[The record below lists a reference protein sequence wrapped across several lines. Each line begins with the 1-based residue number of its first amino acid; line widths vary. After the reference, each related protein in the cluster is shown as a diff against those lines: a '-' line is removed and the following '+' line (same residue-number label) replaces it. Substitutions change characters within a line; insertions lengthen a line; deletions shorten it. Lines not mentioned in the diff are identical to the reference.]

1 MAKRITIGEAEIEE
15 LRKAFE
21 DKLKNVKSADGKFKF
36 EKDLGTVNKK
46 AKVVFEEDT
55 YVRMKMLVA
64 LSDNE
69 VGWHCLARKV
79 EPSEGFDNQYEVYDI
94 MVYPQEVTGATVNTN
109 KSEFE
114 RWLYERPDEEFNN
127 IRFHGHSH
135 VNMGTSPS
143 SVDKAMYEDW
153 LGDLQSGS
161 VNQFYIFSIWN
172 KKGEHWMNIYDLDD
186 NILYESKDIE
196 VKYFCSEDGI
206 MSFISNAKEMVQKKV
221 SNTPSKAGVTYI
233 GNTGYPVDDGRYD
246 DTWGRGY
253 GSSSYAKGYYP
264 HWDY

>member
-36 EKDLGTVNKK
+36 EQDLGTVNKK
-46 AKVVFEEDT
+46 AKVIFTEDT
-55 YVRMKMLVA
+55 YVRMKMLIA

-79 EPSEGFDNQYEVYDI
+79 EPSDGFDNQYEVYNI

-127 IRFHGHSH
+127 ISDEDRAVYMHDGIHPTRA
-135 VNMGTSPS
+135 GYRDWWGPEIEKQLL
-143 SVDKAMYEDW
+143 DKAPEWHFWVKPED
-153 LGDLQSGS
+153 
-161 VNQFYIFSIWN
+161 
-172 KKGEHWMNIYDLDD
+172 
-186 NILYESKDIE
+186 
-196 VKYFCSEDGI
+196 
-206 MSFISNAKEMVQKKV
+206 
-221 SNTPSKAGVTYI
+221 
-233 GNTGYPVDDGRYD
+233 R
-246 DTWGRGY
+246 R
-253 GSSSYAKGYYP
+253 
-264 HWDY
+264 